1 METNRTTGYTLNGST
16 VLPLGSSALP
26 PRAPRDP
33 RRVRARIRRRFLLL
47 MFAPV
52 ILGGLIVVAIQVWL
66 PSVRDIEIVPSSA
79 VIGMDG
85 QDVAVLVYHDDS
97 RAGLFEPSFQMRV
110 AAIRLSDGEQLWD
123 QRLNED
129 LIGDAVAL
137 AGDESSV
144 YIGSDHGLVILDAA
158 TGAVRVEGDD
168 VPGIGADAVFSA
180 SAYGYDPEANAVVA
194 LTGSG
199 AIAQIP
205 VGETEAVP
213 ADPAVAGRW
222 RNTLGSGPFLDE
234 TMLTQQ
240 VDAAVTPDGTR
251 FEIVPVAPTVE
262 RDALV
267 ITSTDPAQIIRTE
280 LVDASLLPVVGLEPR
295 LGVLLET
302 GQFLPGDFG
311 DIDATDIDADDIEA
325 LLQQAVG
332 ATPPADDTVVPA
344 GAGQGVVL
352 VQHRESVNAEL
363 TLLSSVDIAT
373 GQLIDTVEMETDA
386 VRALT
391 GPAGTTAVIAA
402 APDSWSANRLLVL
415 DGDGSLRPIEVG
427 TLPWW
432 LPRFG

>member
-1 METNRTTGYTLNGST
+1 MDTNRTTGYTLNGST

-26 PRAPRDP
+26 VRTPRDP
-33 RRVRARIRRRFLLL
+33 KRVRGRIRRRFLLL

-52 ILGGLIVVAIQVWL
+52 ILGGLIVLAIQLML

-97 RAGLFEPSFQMRV
+97 RPGLFEATFQMRV

-129 LIGDAVAL
+129 LIGDAVVL
-137 AGDESSV
+137 AGDDSSV
-144 YIGSDHGLVILDAA
+144 YVGSDHGLVILDAA
-158 TGAVRVEGDD
+158 TGAVRAEGDA
-168 VPGIGADAVFSA
+168 VPGIGADAVLSA
-180 SAYGYDPEANAVVA
+180 SAYGYDPEADVVVA

-199 AIAQIP
+199 ALVQIP
-205 VGETEAVP
+205 VGDTAAVP
-213 ADPAVAGRW
+213 AEPAVAGRW
-222 RNTLGSGPFLDE
+222 RNALGSGPFLDE

-240 VDAAVTPDGTR
+240 VDLAATPDGTR
-251 FEIVPVAPTVE
+251 FQIVPVAESVQ

-267 ITSTDPAQIIRTE
+267 ITSTDPARIIRTE

-311 DIDATDIDADDIEA
+311 DIDADDIEA
-325 LLQQAVG
+325 LLQRAFG
-332 ATPPADDTVVPA
+332 ATPSPDDTVVPA
-344 GAGQGVVL
+344 GAGQGMVL
-352 VQHRESVNAEL
+352 VQHRESVNADRV
-363 TLLSSVDIAT
+363 LLSSLDIAT
-373 GQLIDTVEMETDA
+373 GQLIGSVEMQTDA

-391 GPAGTTAVIAA
+391 GPSGTTAVIAT
-402 APDSWSANRLLVL
+402 APESWQANRLLVL
-415 DGDGSLRPIEVG
+415 DDDGSLRPIEVG
-427 TLPWW
+427 TIPWW